1 MRKTKEEAEAT
12 RQAIL
17 QSAMDTFYEKGYSK
31 TTFDEIAKRINLTK
45 GAVYWHFRNKPD
57 LIAAIINDYFEKQKS
72 YIAERQPVIQSF
84 DDIINYFLHHSNFML
99 SNENNYKVGF
109 FLICQME
116 WSEAIITKV
125 KPQVAKNKEYWFTP
139 ESIDECIKNETI
151 IFLYLCVPSILLLII
166 QLLRK
171 IFKNEIVQKVLKVVN
186 ILIIICSAL
195 FFLLWNFLCIGFYF
209 TFQ

>member
-84 DDIINYFLHHSNFML
+84 DDILSYFLHHIHFML
-99 SNENNYKVGF
+99 NNENNYKVGF

-125 KPQVAKNKEYWFTP
+125 KPQVAQNKEYCFM
-139 ESIDECIKNETI
+139 K
-151 IFLYLCVPSILLLII
+151 LYEALSLL
-166 QLLRK
+166 QNK
-171 IFKNEIVQKVLKVVN
+171 GEIAENVDIHVLSH
-186 ILIIICSAL
+186 IIISAWSGIMDGVL
-195 FFLLWNFLCIGFYF
+195 SKRCDVNVEKMVAE
-209 TFQ
+209 TFNLIFNGLKMERMENASK